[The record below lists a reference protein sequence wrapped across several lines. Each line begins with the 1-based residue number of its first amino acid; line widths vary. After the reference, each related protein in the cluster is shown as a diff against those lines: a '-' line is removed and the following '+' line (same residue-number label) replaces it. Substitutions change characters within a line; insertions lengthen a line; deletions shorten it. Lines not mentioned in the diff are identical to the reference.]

1 MNILE
6 FIATATEALT
16 LNKLRSF
23 LAILGIIIGISSVIT
38 LISIGEGSKQAI
50 KLEVDSLGANLL
62 TIIPGGALQLPG
74 SSESLKPADA
84 TAIKNDQTISALIS
98 HVSPEFSQDTNVS
111 STRKSIGTTILG
123 VNKDYQPVHALK
135 IQQGTFLSQKD
146 QERLAKVAVIGPQV
160 AVSLFQNSNPI
171 GKTIHINDTPFV
183 VIGVTQ
189 SKGGNVAQYQDNL
202 VFVPLK
208 VAEYELFGKHYLSAI
223 SLSVKSSLL
232 MTAAENSVGYFL
244 QARHHIKNPTS
255 ADFSIISQ
263 KDVLNVASSTSQT
276 LTALLTGIAA
286 ISLIVG
292 GIGIMNIMLMSV
304 IERTRE
310 IGLRKAVGAT
320 DKEIILQF
328 MTETFMLAF
337 LGGLVGTLTGIGA
350 TFIISLLS
358 NSLFVVS
365 FGAIG
370 LSLGVSWVIGI
381 IFGLYPAY
389 RASTLSPI
397 EALRY
402 E

>member
-16 LNKLRSF
+16 LNKLRAF
-23 LAILGIIIGISSVIT
+23 LAILGIIIGISSVIA
-38 LISIGEGSKQAI
+38 LISIGEGSKQVI
-50 KLEVDSLGANLL
+50 KQEINSLGANLL
-62 TIIPGGALQLPG
+62 TIIPGGALQLPS
-74 SSESLKPADA
+74 SSESLKLADA
-84 TAIKNDQTISALIS
+84 NAIKNDKTTSSLVS
-98 HVSPEFSQDTNVS
+98 YVSPELSQDTNVS
-111 STRKSIGTTILG
+111 STRKAISTTVLG
-123 VNKDYQPVHALK
+123 VTKDYQPVHALGM
-135 IQQGTFLSQKD
+135 QQGTFLTRKD
-146 QERLAKVAVIGPQV
+146 QKRLAKVAVIGPQV

-183 VIGVTQ
+183 VVGITQ

-202 VFVPLK
+202 VFVPLE
-208 VAEYELFGKHYLSAI
+208 VADYELFGKHYLSAI
-223 SLSVKSSLL
+223 SLSVKSSFL
-232 MTAAENSVGYFL
+232 MNSAENSVGYFL
-244 QARHHIKNPTS
+244 QTRHHINNPS
-255 ADFSIISQ
+255 YADFSIISQ
-263 KDVLNVASSTSQT
+263 KDVLSVASNTSQT
-276 LTALLTGIAA
+276 ITSLLTGIAA

-320 DKEIILQF
+320 DKEIIFQF
-328 MTETFMLAF
+328 MTETFILAF
-337 LGGLVGTLTGIGA
+337 LGGIVGIFVGIVATL
-350 TFIISLLS
+350 IISFLS

-365 FGAIG
+365 SSAIG

-381 IFGLYPAY
+381 VFGLYPAY
-389 RASTLSPI
+389 RASILSPI